1 MHCLGW
7 TDVHTNWFIDIY
19 CINWFNHSTD
29 WQILRLNWCNVWTFV
44 LFNFCSSSSSSS
56 YCSHILS
63 LVLNCASNFLKLDN
77 WISSFWW
84 WNVLFHFFIAEVD
97 RCQKQQIVLYFL
109 MWWLVYVSKISL
121 ANKRIS
127 NHAVNRDLRKCADKQ
142 TFPSFRRVVRPPAVP
157 CKILPGMQHQ
167 LIVTH

>member
-7 TDVHTNWFIDIY
+7 TDVHTNWFIENIA
-19 CINWFNHSTD
+19 WTD
-29 WQILRLNWCNVWTFV
+29 SITQLIDTFWSWADV
-44 LFNFCSSSSSSS
+44 IFCSSSSSFFS
-56 YCSHILS
+56 YILS

-157 CKILPGMQHQ
+157 CEILPWVQHQ
-167 LIVTH
+167 VIVTH